1 MPFQIIEYEDGTPAT
16 QSQLAKDVVTFLSWT
31 ASPEHDMRK
40 KMGLKVGYSG
50 IWPFA
55 KCFCWQIYKRLNS
68 SPAQI
73 DHEKTAICR
82 PEMLSTRV
90 LIWCLRAGNLK
101 NCAALQFHASCNND
115 FRAHL
120 HVGVRVSEWVG
131 SPGGLLDFFGCHWM
145 AFRHGWV
152 RNKRES

>member
-90 LIWCLRAGNLK
+90 LIWCLRAGNSK
-101 NCAALQFHASCNND
+101 NRVALQLAK
-115 FRAHL
+115 R
-120 HVGVRVSEWVG
+120 
-131 SPGGLLDFFGCHWM
+131 SPPIQRKPVKSRRPWAAQIHSM
-145 AFRHGWV
+145 I
-152 RNKRES
+152 